1 MRDQLTGRVKVTSL
15 LIILFAI
22 AAIGI
27 LVINRQKSDIALL
40 EASAKETRAR
50 QVEVESERSDLQYE
64 LSISD
69 SDDYIAEKARTL
81 YGYLLPGEI
90 RFKVTNLE
98 ALYGDEE
105 PTAQIVEEGR

>member
-1 MRDQLTGRVKVTSL
+1 MKDKLTGRVKVTSL

-22 AAIGI
+22 TAVGI

-40 EASAKETRAR
+40 ENSAKETRAR
-50 QVEVESERSDLQYE
+50 QVEVEGERSDLQYE

-90 RFKVTNLE
+90 RFKVTNPE
-98 ALYGDEE
+98 ALYGEE
-105 PTAQIVEEGR
+105 PTAQIVEEGQ